1 MFLQTFPPCVFCSKF
16 KSPFPPEEG
25 RKKGEKGR
33 ASDQSGERWEG
44 VKKRHSQDSVKE
56 RKRSAGEGRRE
67 RTHRNLFH
75 CLLMWWSNPAVTL
88 WHKSHTR
95 TSAVHTEKG
104 TPCTWCHWRKCKI
117 YSFRWLLVTQHLL
130 WSTFQQV
137 GINVTSVCRW
147 CSCNR
152 CIWGTC
158 PGVIWHSVVCWWKRL
173 TAWLLYCKHY
183 NHP

>member
-1 MFLQTFPPCVFCSKF
+1 MRGG
-16 KSPFPPEEG
+16 EEETQP
-25 RKKGEKGR
+25 R
-33 ASDQSGERWEG
+33 QC
-44 VKKRHSQDSVKE
+44 KREEEIS
-56 RKRSAGEGRRE
+56 RGRRE

-75 CLLMWWSNPAVTL
+75 CLLMWWSNNAVTL

-104 TPCTWCHWRKCKI
+104 TPYTWCHWRKCKI
-117 YSFRWLLVTQHLL
+117 YSFRWHLL

-158 PGVIWHSVVCWWKRL
+158 PGIIWHSVVCWWKRL

-183 NHP
+183 NHPYDDQREGICQNINTQIKSHITIFLIEYLNIHNLIIF